1 MIKHVNGRDISRS
14 HTVKIRPNPKT
25 LIYSRFDGLRET
37 CHAEKAENPGD
48 PYRYE

>member
-14 HTVKIRPNPKT
+14 HTVKICPNSKT
-25 LIYSRFDGLRET
+25 LIYSWFNGLRET
-37 CHAEKAENPGD
+37 SHVEKAENPGD